1 MAQLL
6 PLDRRFHL
14 CSHCRWFILLEKVNR
29 LEVFTPLCV
38 DGGIPKIEERSILG
52 KPRLFLVKEQAE
64 GTLWE
69 IVRVSWPIILT
80 CGPSLHMNTTATG
93 TGTVLLKLSMMC
105 FHFFTASTPSSTAAT
120 TSSTVLVKPCAKKPV
135 LIVTNG
141 LNALVITPKEQISL
155 KPPGQSSIG
164 PIANVE
170 SLELLLLW
178 VRTRTLS

>member
-105 FHFFTASTPSSTAAT
+105 FHFFHSIHTLFHSSHHIQHSLGEAMCKE
-120 TSSTVLVKPCAKKPV
+120 TSFDCHEWFERSGDNT
-135 LIVTNG
+135 
-141 LNALVITPKEQISL
+141 
-155 KPPGQSSIG
+155 
-164 PIANVE
+164 
-170 SLELLLLW
+170 
-178 VRTRTLS
+178 